1 MRSTLWDLFDLRQDQ
16 EDAASIDETIRR
28 GVQLRGTNLWILI
41 FAILIASIGLNVNST
56 AVIIGAM
63 LISPLMGPI
72 VGLGYGAGVNDV
84 ALIRSALRSFMTFVT
99 ISLLTATLYFL
110 STPLSLAQSELL
122 ARTTPTLWDVLIAFF
137 GGAAGIVALTRK
149 DISNAVP
156 GVAIATAL
164 MPPLCTAGFGLATGN
179 AAYFAGAFYL
189 FSINCVFI
197 AFATLLF
204 VKLLKLPMRGPVDST
219 GRWRSRLMIG
229 LAIVVTVLP
238 GTVLT
243 YRLIQQ
249 EVFTAAVERQLQR
262 LEQDP
267 RFILLGRTISA
278 SERSVMLTVGGNA
291 PPVRLDEE
299 VRQQLKA
306 GGVGDVKV
314 VIRNSSAAQLDTA
327 SLKQELR
334 QDLYRNTL
342 LQLEERN
349 ATIRRLEAE
358 HNRLQARD
366 AQRQALFRELLA
378 EYPEARKIT
387 VALGEQSIA
396 HGTPLPPV
404 MLVLMQTASAVSVA
418 DQQRLKRG
426 LQVRFPDLEIE
437 LVVQAESDDVARQR

>member
-1 MRSTLWDLFDLRQDQ
+1 MKSTLWRLLDLRQDQ
-16 EDAASIDETIRR
+16 DDAASIDEAIRR
-28 GVQLRGTNLWILI
+28 GVQLRGTNLWVLM

-72 VGLGYGAGVNDV
+72 VGVGYGAGVNDV
-84 ALIRSALRSFMTFVT
+84 ALIRAALRSFGVFVA

-110 STPLSLAQSELL
+110 CTPLSQAQSELL
-122 ARTTPTLWDVLIAFF
+122 ARTTPTVWDVLIAFC

-179 AAYFAGAFYL
+179 LGYFAGAFYL

-204 VKLLKLPMRGPVDST
+204 VKLLKLPMRAPLNESA
-219 GRWRSRLMIG
+219 RRRSRLLIG
-229 LAIVVTVLP
+229 VAVVATMLP
-238 GTVLT
+238 GVVLT

-249 EVFTAAVERQLQR
+249 EVFTATVGRQLQR
-262 LEQDP
+262 LEQDS
-267 RFILLGRTISA
+267 RFILLAKTISA
-278 SERSVMLTVGGNA
+278 TDRTVTLTVGGKA
-291 PPVRLDEE
+291 LPARLDDE
-299 VRQQLKA
+299 VRRQLLA
-306 GGVGDVKV
+306 AGVGEVKV
-314 VIRNSSAAQLDTA
+314 VIRNSSAASLDTA

-349 ATIRRLEAE
+349 ATIA
-358 HNRLQARD
+358 RLQAERNQLQ
-366 AQRQALFRELLA
+366 ARGLQRQALIRELLA
-378 EYPEARKIT
+378 QYPEAQKVT
-387 VALGEQSIA
+387 VAFGEQAIA

-404 MLVLMQTASAVSVA
+404 LMVFMQTPSVLPAA
-418 DQQRLKRG
+418 DQQRLKSG
-426 LQVRFPDLEIE
+426 LQVRFPDLDIE
-437 LVVQAESDDVARQR
+437 LVVQAGSNGVSR